1 MQTMSGHFAVWS
13 CRTNS
18 LFSVDKIPMLFS
30 TEGKALKFLAK
41 LKSVEWRVV
50 WIEIVGED
58 YEEIERFKE
67 QQRRG
72 L

>member
-1 MQTMSGHFAVWS
+1 MMPTDYFAVWS
-13 CRTNS
+13 CDTNN
-18 LFSVDKIPMLFS
+18 LFSIDKIPMLFS

-58 YEEIERFKE
+58 YKEIERFKE